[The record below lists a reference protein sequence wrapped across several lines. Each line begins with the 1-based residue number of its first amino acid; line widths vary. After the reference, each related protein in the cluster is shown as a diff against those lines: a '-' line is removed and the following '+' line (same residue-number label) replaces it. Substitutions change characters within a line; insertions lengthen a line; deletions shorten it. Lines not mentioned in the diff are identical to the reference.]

1 MSIRINIKRQENGA
15 KEAYWQSFEYSGELH
30 VSIGTLINNLNN
42 EMLEKDEGERPIRFD
57 CSCEQG
63 LCGACAMVVNE
74 KPVLSCQLF
83 CDDLVQEHNEI
94 TIHPLSKFPVISDL
108 AVDRSQM
115 FEVMK
120 DMKLWLEDPAKV
132 RTANLTLQY
141 EVSQCLMCG
150 SCLEVCP
157 NYSLGELFTGMS
169 SAMSMTN
176 LTLLS
181 EDKAYKKQYTQ
192 RVYDGCSKSLACQ
205 EVCPMDIPI
214 VEAISKMNRV
224 SVWGMWNMFG
234 KHG

>member
-1 MSIRINIKRQENGA
+1 MNRDCAE
-15 KEAYWQSFEYSGELH
+15 H
-30 VSIGTLINNLNN
+30 VQWWLMRSRYCPANY
-42 EMLEKDEGERPIRFD
+42 
-57 CSCEQG
+57 
-63 LCGACAMVVNE
+63 
-74 KPVLSCQLF
+74 F

-181 EDKAYKKQYTQ
+181 EDKAYKKTIYP
-192 RVYDGCSKSLACQ
+192 KS
-205 EVCPMDIPI
+205 I
-214 VEAISKMNRV
+214 
-224 SVWGMWNMFG
+224 
-234 KHG
+234 

>member
-1 MSIRINIKRQENGA
+1 MKCW
-15 KEAYWQSFEYSGELH
+15 K
-30 VSIGTLINNLNN
+30 
-42 EMLEKDEGERPIRFD
+42 KDEGERPIRWD

-181 EDKAYKKQYTQ
+181 EDKAYKNN
-192 RVYDGCSKSLACQ
+192 
-205 EVCPMDIPI
+205 IPKEYMMA
-214 VEAISKMNRV
+214 VPNLLPARRFAPWTFRLWRRSPKMNRV

>member
-1 MSIRINIKRQENGA
+1 MSIRVNIKRQENA
-15 KEAYWQSFEYSGELH
+15 DKESYWQSFDYSGELH
-30 VSIGTLINNLNN
+30 ISVGTLINNLNS
-42 EMLEKDEGERPIRFD
+42 EIIHKGEGERPIRWD

-74 KPVLSCQLF
+74 KPALSCQLF
-83 CDDLVQEHNEI
+83 CDDLVKADNEI

-120 DMKLWLEDPAKV
+120 DMKLWLEAPAKI

-169 SAMSMTN
+169 AAMSMTN

-181 EDKAYKKQYTQ
+181 EDKAYKKEYTQ

-234 KHG
+234 KRE